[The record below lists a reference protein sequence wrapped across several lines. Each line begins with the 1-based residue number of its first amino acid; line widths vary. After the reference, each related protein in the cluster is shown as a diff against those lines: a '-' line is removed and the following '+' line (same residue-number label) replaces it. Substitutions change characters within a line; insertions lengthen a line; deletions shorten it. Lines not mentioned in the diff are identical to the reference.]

1 MTFSVAQVSFK
12 HTYLYSKMING
23 SSFSSDVNC
32 EKVMKVVILLK
43 NAEDQTIIWESFHIW
58 NLKVETQ
65 KSLFFFGGGLYFSSW
80 KFAFV
85 LRSFSEP
92 LTEVMGQ
99 PNPDT
104 SCSDK

>member
-65 KSLFFFGGGLYFSSW
+65 KSLFFFGGGGSIL
-80 KFAFV
+80 V
-85 LRSFSEP
+85 HENLRLCCGHFRS
-92 LTEVMGQ
+92 LWL
-99 PNPDT
+99 
-104 SCSDK
+104 K